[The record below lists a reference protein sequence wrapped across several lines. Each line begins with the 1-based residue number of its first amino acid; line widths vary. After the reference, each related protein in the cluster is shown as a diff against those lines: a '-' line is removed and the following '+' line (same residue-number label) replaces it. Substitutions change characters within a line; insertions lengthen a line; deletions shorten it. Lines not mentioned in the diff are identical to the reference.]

1 MFCFFFLMHAL
12 FPSREELSFSG
23 CARPHSSPFWGKRR
37 GGIMLES
44 HPWFVKLSLCSG
56 NREIWKTPHFLATTA
71 GHQARKGLTQILNI
85 WSVWVHSGEFSWGW
99 NVDVLQLWWV
109 GKAGCLFSCGERQK
123 SLSPGGDFRRNWKA
137 GGQGSSEGLNHDR
150 TWNCS
155 FSALPATPEL
165 FSSCIWHFH
174 LILGGIRLRPL
185 KNQTEQLR
193 PLKKQTQTPQGPS
206 SEQLRPLKTKLG
218 SSDSSRTKMSTQ
230 TPQKTKSDL
239 SSTKLG
245 SSDPSKTKL
254 WAAQTPQKLS
264 SDPSRTK
271 LWAAQ
276 TPEGQAL
283 SHKCLLGKEENP
295 QTTGKHSRGWAV
307 LWILELNM
315 LEQTS
320 EEQKRVCVILILL
333 TRKD

>member
-123 SLSPGGDFRRNWKA
+123 SLSPGDFRRNWKA

-155 FSALPATPEL
+155 FPALPATPEL
-165 FSSCIWHFH
+165 FSSCMWHFH

-185 KNQTEQLR
+185 RDQALSSSDLSKPNWAA
-193 PLKKQTQTPQGPS
+193 QTPQEP
-206 SEQLRPLKTKLG
+206 K
-218 SSDSSRTKMSTQ
+218 
-230 TPQKTKSDL
+230 
-239 SSTKLG
+239 
-245 SSDPSKTKL
+245 

-295 QTTGKHSRGWAV
+295 QTTGRHSRGWAV

-333 TRKD
+333 TRKV

>member
-155 FSALPATPEL
+155 FPALPATPEL
-165 FSSCIWHFH
+165 FSSCMWHFH

-185 KNQTEQLR
+185 KNQT
-193 PLKKQTQTPQGPS
+193 
-206 SEQLRPLKTKLG
+206 
-218 SSDSSRTKMSTQ
+218 
-230 TPQKTKSDL
+230 L
-239 SSTKLG
+239 S
-245 SSDPSKTKL
+245 SSDPSKNKL
-254 WAAQTPQKLS
+254 RPLRDQALSSSDLSKPNWAAQTPQEPKWALRPLKNS
-264 SDPSRTK
+264 AQTPQGPNSGQLRPLKDK
-271 LWAAQ
+271 LWAINASWERRK
-276 TPEGQAL
+276 TL
-283 SHKCLLGKEENP
+283 KP
-295 QTTGKHSRGWAV
+295 QESTWGDELFCGSLNWTCWNRQVRSKRGFVWSSSS
-307 LWILELNM
+307 WQEK
-315 LEQTS
+315 S
-320 EEQKRVCVILILL
+320 
-333 TRKD
+333 